1 MRYPIPDKAHNWA
14 LANCSNDAY
23 NGTTLLKGGTGQ
35 YVGYIGEAVFGKWL
49 SDQSFPFTHIG
60 NRSFDADFSVKGITF
75 DVKTKHRT
83 VLPKSDYAAQVPMS
97 QRGQETAFYVFTSV
111 LMVRDRAACCDLMGF
126 ISKEEFWAKCEQ
138 VAPGTTHGNGMVER
152 TEAGTMPYIS
162 LRSME
167 DLYRNLKLF
176 LKQ

>member
-1 MRYPIPDKAHNWA
+1 MRYPITDNAHKWA
-14 LANCSNDAY
+14 LANCSNEAY

-49 SDQSFPFTHIG
+49 KDNGIPFNYIG
-60 NRSFDADFSVKGITF
+60 DHSRDADFSVQALTF
-75 DVKTKHRT
+75 DVKTKNRT

-97 QRGQETAFYVFTSV
+97 QKGQETTFYVFTSV

-126 ISKEEFWAKCEQ
+126 ISKGQFWANCEE
-138 VAPGTTHGNGMVER
+138 VVPGTVNGNGMVER
-152 TEAGTMPYIS
+152 TQAGTLPYIS

-167 DLYRNLKLF
+167 DLNRNLKVF
-176 LKQ
+176 LKG